1 MKKITL
7 ILAMMM
13 VVLSAFAAQDGPKY
27 RFMKGNSSTQ
37 SRFDKDIDHNGA
49 FDVKYNSNSAGTSAI
64 NFDAINN
71 SQTPK
76 SIFRFG
82 MGERGS
88 NSSSIGGGSVS
99 ASRGVSL
106 GGSHTATTSGSAL
119 SGALYG
125 GKKGNDITLGQN
137 GHLALFGNDLPIM
150 DGEPTEGEGGQNTNA
165 EGETPRYFP
174 IGDAMLPLLMMI
186 MAFAGFVYFRKK

>member
-13 VVLSAFAAQDGPKY
+13 VVLSVFAAQDGPKY
-27 RFMKGNSSTQ
+27 QFMKGNSGTQ
-37 SRFDKDIDHNGA
+37 SCFDKDIDHNGS

-82 MGERGS
+82 MGENASNGS
-88 NSSSIGGGSVS
+88 SVGGGSAS

-106 GGSHTATTSGSAL
+106 GGSHTATISGSAL

-125 GKKGNDITLGQN
+125 NKKGNDITLGQN
-137 GHLALFGNDLPIM
+137 GHLALFGEGLGIFDNEGTPNSDAG
-150 DGEPTEGEGGQNTNA
+150 GEPKR
-165 EGETPRYFP
+165 PP
-174 IGDAMLPLLMMI
+174 LGDAMLPLLMMI
-186 MAFAGFVYFRKK
+186 LSFAGFVYFRKK

>member
-13 VVLSAFAAQDGPKY
+13 VVLSAFAAQDGPK
-27 RFMKGNSSTQ
+27 FSFFKGGDAFNNNAKPRSLIDEDFNHNES
-37 SRFDKDIDHNGA
+37 FDIN
-49 FDVKYNSNSAGTSAI
+49 YNSNSAGTSAI
-64 NFDAINN
+64 NYDAINN
-71 SQTPK
+71 SQAPR

-82 MGERGS
+82 MGENGS
-88 NSSSIGGGSVS
+88 NGSSVGGGSVS

-125 GKKGNDITLGQN
+125 NKKGNDITLGQN
-137 GHLALFGNDLPIM
+137 GHLALFG
-150 DGEPTEGEGGQNTNA
+150 EGLGIFDNEGTPNSGA
-165 EGETPRYFP
+165 EGEAPRVP
-174 IGDAMLPLLMMI
+174 LGDAMLPLLMMI
-186 MAFAGFVYFRKK
+186 LSFAGFVYFRKK